1 MAHDRNIG
9 HALVLEDEP
18 FITLDMEEMLRD
30 FGATSVTSFD
40 TRAEA
45 LAWLGSNRPDIA
57 IVDPRLNDGLCSDV
71 VERLVEARVPFI
83 VYAGAGVDELIFEKG
98 AWVDKP
104 TMPEILEEKLRG
116 ILSET
121 SVANQD

>member
-1 MAHDRNIG
+1 MAKDMNIG

-40 TRAEA
+40 TRAEV
-45 LAWLGSNRPDIA
+45 LDWLGTNRPDIA

-83 VYAGAGVDELIFEKG
+83 VYAGAGVDEVIFDKG
-98 AWVDKP
+98 AWLDKP
-104 TMPEILEEKLRG
+104 TMPEILEEAIRG
-116 ILSET
+116 LLSEGG
-121 SVANQD
+121 AAG